1 MALCLIGRQETRNDN
16 VAITLPGR
24 RRRYANT
31 PAGCNWLSRRTRV
44 ARYAL
49 LGRTGR
55 LDLQQFIFYTKYAC
69 DSNVFFHTS
78 SGFCETDLEISS
90 FFTSLKKK
98 MKKNRLLKHGTYVFV
113 SSFCVSIPCRFVAL
127 NAGAATGWHRRI

>member
-1 MALCLIGRQETRNDN
+1 VALCVIGRQETRNDN
-16 VAITLPGR
+16 VAITVPGR

-49 LGRTGR
+49 LGRTGP

-69 DSNVFFHTS
+69 DSNVFFRTT

-90 FFTSLKKK
+90 FFISLKKDEK
-98 MKKNRLLKHGTYVFV
+98 ESAFETRYICIRVIVLCVNSM
-113 SSFCVSIPCRFVAL
+113 SFCRVEC
-127 NAGAATGWHRRI
+127 WRRHWLA

>member
-1 MALCLIGRQETRNDN
+1 MAQTGRNLSVSVALCVTGRQETRNDN
-16 VAITLPGR
+16 VAITVPGR

-31 PAGCNWLSRRTRV
+31 PAGRLQLARRTRV

-69 DSNVFFHTS
+69 DSNVFFHTT
-78 SGFCETDLEISS
+78 SGFCETTDLEISS
-90 FFTSLKKK
+90 FFISLKK
-98 MKKNRLLKHGTYVFV
+98 
-113 SSFCVSIPCRFVAL
+113 
-127 NAGAATGWHRRI
+127 RRKRIGF